1 MNFDYMAH
9 LGDTAYLQK
18 QINENDEIIIPRKN
32 PLTGDELWLV
42 RRRLV
47 LDSNKTVIL
56 DGAHLRLDDGVFE
69 QIFATEPEMGMD
81 QSPKENIKIIGR
93 NGAVLDGGNFNGLT
107 EKTQRKNGFPRVL
120 NNSPIFFRNVTGFEI
135 IGLRILEQ
143 RYWGMTFYDCSE
155 GVIRDIEFEA
165 NNGAPNQDGIDLRM
179 GCHHIVIENIVGK
192 TGDDTVA
199 LTALRGH
206 FRNPFIPADAC
217 PDIHDVVIRN
227 VVAECTG
234 GHGIIRL
241 LCHDGCKVYN
251 ITVEDILDK
260 AIDGGRRSQAAIRIG
275 DPNYASISH
284 AKDEDM
290 YNLTIRRIRTD
301 APAAIKLHGNPA
313 NFVIEDIDNKGG
325 EILMKI

>member
-1 MNFDYMAH
+1 MTFDYIAH

-18 QINENDEIIIPRKN
+18 LLNETGEIIIPREN
-32 PLTGDELWLV
+32 PLTGDAVWLI

-47 LDSNKTVIL
+47 LDSNTTVIL

-69 QIFATEPEMGMD
+69 QIFTTEPEMGMD
-81 QSPKENIKIIGR
+81 HTAKENIKILGK

-107 EKTQRKNGFPRVL
+107 EKTQRKNGLPRVL
-120 NNSPIFFRNVTGFEI
+120 NNSPIFFRNVDGFEI
-135 IGLRILEQ
+135 SNLRILEQ
-143 RYWGMTFYDCSE
+143 RYWGMTFYNCCN
-155 GVIRDIEFEA
+155 GVIRDIDFEA

-179 GCHHIVIENIVGK
+179 GCHHIVIENILGK

-199 LTALRGH
+199 LTALRGR
-206 FRNPFIPADAC
+206 FRNPFIPEDAC
-217 PDIHDVVIRN
+217 PDIHDVIIRN

-260 AIDGGRRSQAAIRIG
+260 AVDGGRRSQAAIRIG
-275 DPNYASISH
+275 DPNYSSISH

-290 YNLTIRRIRTD
+290 YNLTVRRVRTD

-313 NFVIEDIDNKGG
+313 NFVVEDIDNKGG

>member
-1 MNFDYMAH
+1 MTFDYVAL
-9 LGDTAYLQK
+9 LGVTAYLHTL
-18 QINENDEIIIPRKN
+18 ITAPDAIVSPCEN
-32 PLTGDELWLV
+32 PLTGDAIWLI

-56 DGAHLRLDDGVFE
+56 DGAHLRLDDGIYE
-69 QIFATEPEMGMD
+69 QFFSTEPEMGMD
-81 QSPKENIKIIGR
+81 QTPKENIKIIGK

-107 EKTQRKNGFPRVL
+107 EKTARKNGLPRVL

-135 IGLRILEQ
+135 CGLCILEQ
-143 RYWGMTFYDCSE
+143 RYWGMTFYNCSQ
-155 GVIRDIEFEA
+155 GIIRDINFEA

-179 GCHHIVIENIVGK
+179 GCHHIIIENIVGK

-206 FRNPFIPADAC
+206 VRHPFLPDDAC

-260 AIDGGRRSQAAIRIG
+260 AVDGGRRSMAAIRIG
-275 DPNYASISH
+275 DPHYATISH

-290 YNLTIRRIRTD
+290 YNITVRRVRTD

-313 NFVIEDIDNKGG
+313 NFVVENIENQSG
-325 EILMKI
+325 EILIKN

>member
-18 QINENDEIIIPRKN
+18 QINENDEIIIPREN
-32 PLTGDELWLV
+32 PLTGDALWLI

-47 LDSNKTVIL
+47 LDSGKTVIL
-56 DGAHLRLDDGVFE
+56 DGAHLRLDDGIYE

-81 QSPKENIKIIGR
+81 QTPKENIKIIGK

-107 EKTQRKNGFPRVL
+107 EKTQRKNGLPRVL

-135 IGLRILEQ
+135 SGLGILEQ
-143 RYWGMTFYDCSE
+143 RYWGMTFHNCSE
-155 GVIRDIEFEA
+155 GVIRDISFEA

-199 LTALRGH
+199 LTALRSRLRH
-206 FRNPFIPADAC
+206 PFIPEDAC

-260 AIDGGRRSQAAIRIG
+260 AVDGGRRSQAAIRIG
-275 DPNYASISH
+275 DPHYATISH

-290 YNLTIRRIRTD
+290 YNLTVRRVRTD

-313 NFVIEDIDNKGG
+313 NFVVEDIENKSG
-325 EILMKI
+325 EILKRI